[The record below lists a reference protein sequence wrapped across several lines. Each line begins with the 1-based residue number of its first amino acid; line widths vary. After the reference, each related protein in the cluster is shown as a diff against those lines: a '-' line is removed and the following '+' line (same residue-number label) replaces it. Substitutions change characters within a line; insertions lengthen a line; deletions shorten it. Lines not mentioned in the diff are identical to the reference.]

1 MPKCAKLLISFFLST
16 AINCF
21 AQEPNNKLL
30 IAGVDLARVIGLHPE
45 AQKKLVE
52 LIRERDSIRSA
63 LNEEF
68 EKYQKIVEEGRRIE
82 QQFQSPAISE
92 SRRIE
97 LRAQGAKTLQEAK
110 QKGLQLQEFRQK
122 KIQEF
127 TIKYQAES
135 QKILSM
141 IRERIDKISREKGAS
156 LVINTTGNS
165 RANTPILQYL
175 RPEIDLT
182 SEVLISFGIDP
193 QAQVPDTA
201 VLLQTEDQIKSPEQ

>member
-92 SRRIE
+92 SRRNE

-141 IRERIDKISREKGAS
+141 IRERIDKISREKGVS